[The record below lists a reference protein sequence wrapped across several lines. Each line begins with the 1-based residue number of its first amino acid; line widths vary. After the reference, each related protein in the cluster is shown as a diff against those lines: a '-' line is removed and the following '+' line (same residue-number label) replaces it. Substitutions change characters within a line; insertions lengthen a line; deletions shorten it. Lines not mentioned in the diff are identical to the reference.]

1 MKKTV
6 SISEIISYCY
16 SYKSN
21 EECEFYFDL
30 KELQVYSREQL
41 KNDFGYD
48 DSLLDDEYILR
59 YSYNII
65 PMFYVIENEKIKEF
79 LLLENN
85 RKITERLEKMSQ
97 SEAEGLFQTMFDYNW
112 GFGHRWA
119 KYIKKYKIDSAI
131 EWCKENNIPYT
142 I

>member
-1 MKKTV
+1 MKKTI

-16 SYKSN
+16 SYKSGK
-21 EECEFYFDL
+21 ECEFYFDL
-30 KELQVYSREQL
+30 
-41 KNDFGYD
+41 YD

-85 RKITERLEKMSQ
+85 RKITKNLKKMSQ
-97 SEAEGLFQTMFDYNW
+97 SEAEGLFQTMFDYN
-112 GFGHRWA
+112 
-119 KYIKKYKIDSAI
+119 
-131 EWCKENNIPYT
+131 
-142 I
+142 